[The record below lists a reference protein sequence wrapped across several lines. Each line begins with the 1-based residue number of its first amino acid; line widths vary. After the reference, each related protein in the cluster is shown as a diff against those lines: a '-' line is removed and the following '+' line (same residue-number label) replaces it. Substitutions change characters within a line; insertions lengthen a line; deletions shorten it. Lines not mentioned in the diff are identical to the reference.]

1 MKKNRSTRDLELS
14 SNESLFMKKRS
25 NSFFK
30 YPLINN
36 VSSKYLKFYTF
47 HAGFKKKLDDLL
59 IVIFN
64 EASNV
69 VSAYSKTSTP
79 AAPIIWNKK
88 NNKGWCKIL
97 IVNSGNANA
106 HTGTKGVRAIDF
118 YAKNIAKK
126 FNCPLS
132 QILVSSTGVIGEQ

>member
-69 VSAYSKTSTP
+69 VSAYSNISRMNLIMINGVLRKLV
-79 AAPIIWNKK
+79 AAFD
-88 NNKGWCKIL
+88 KI
-97 IVNSGNANA
+97 
-106 HTGTKGVRAIDF
+106 TM
-118 YAKNIAKK
+118 
-126 FNCPLS
+126 
-132 QILVSSTGVIGEQ
+132 